1 MKNFILFYITF
12 LPQQSDMIKDVVSD
26 ENKTD
31 PASLVVFTQ
40 SAPPVSIRCPHK

>member
-1 MKNFILFYITF
+1 MKIFISFYITF
-12 LPQQSDMIKDVVSD
+12 LPQQSDMLKDVVSD

-40 SAPPVSIRCPHK
+40 SAPLVSIRSAYK